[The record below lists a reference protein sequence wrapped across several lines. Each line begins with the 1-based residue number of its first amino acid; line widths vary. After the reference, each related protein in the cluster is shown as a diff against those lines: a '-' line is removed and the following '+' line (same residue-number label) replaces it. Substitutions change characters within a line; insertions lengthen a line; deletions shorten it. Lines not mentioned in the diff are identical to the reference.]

1 MHNLTHLYLKNLY
14 LSAVF
19 SILFILAKAQP
30 SGHYMPFGL
39 GYGFETV
46 KDAALSPVSYSGN
59 LGRIS
64 IGYYYQ
70 NEKWISMLDI
80 AGLAGEQYPGI
91 NSDIGYRSTFT
102 ILGRGTYHLSRR
114 VYHNNG
120 WNIFAGIL
128 SHNTWDYREHSRYSN
143 STTNY
148 AGLFSLGPVITLQK
162 PFTLYK
168 NNFTFCYQ
176 LGLPFATYY
185 LRPGYVKP
193 FLNQS
198 IYNKGFAFWGDYYT
212 IDSRTDLIWSFKNGN
227 QIRLSYNWD
236 YSQLDLLNKLQL
248 GTHQISIST
257 VFKF

>member
-1 MHNLTHLYLKNLY
+1 
-14 LSAVF
+14 
-19 SILFILAKAQP
+19 
-30 SGHYMPFGL
+30 MPFGL

-46 KDAALSPVSYSGN
+46 KDASLSPVSYSGN

-70 NEKWISMLDI
+70 NEKWISMFDI
-80 AGLAGEQYPGI
+80 SGLAGQQYPDV
-91 NSDIGYRSTFT
+91 NPESGYRNTLT

-114 VYHNNG
+114 ILNKNN
-120 WNIFAGIL
+120 WSVFAGII

-148 AGLFSLGPVITLQK
+148 TGLFSLGPVITLQK
-162 PFTLYK
+162 PFELFNK
-168 NNFTFCYQ
+168 NFTLSYQ
-176 LGLPFATYY
+176 LGLPVGTYY

-193 FLNQS
+193 FLNES

-212 IDSRTDLIWSFKNGN
+212 IDSRADLIWTLKDGN
-227 QIRLSYNWD
+227 QLRLSYNWD
-236 YSQLDLLNKLQL
+236 YSQLDLLNKVQL
-248 GTHQISIST
+248 ATHQLTIST